1 MSALNKSEL
10 IAAVAERVGITKS
23 QALATIDALF
33 DTITDQTE
41 AGKIVKIVGFGK
53 FEKKTR
59 AARIGRN
66 PSTGAEIQIPE
77 STALT
82 FKAGKPKA
90 VAPVVQD
97 SKTNRN

>member
-10 IAAVAERVGITKS
+10 TAAVAERAGITKS
-23 QALATIDALF
+23 QAQAALDAIIG
-33 DTITDQTE
+33 TITDQTD
-41 AGKIVKIVGFGK
+41 AGKIVKIAGFGR

-82 FKAGKPKA
+82 FKAGKPKSA
-90 VAPVVQD
+90 AA
-97 SKTNRN
+97 